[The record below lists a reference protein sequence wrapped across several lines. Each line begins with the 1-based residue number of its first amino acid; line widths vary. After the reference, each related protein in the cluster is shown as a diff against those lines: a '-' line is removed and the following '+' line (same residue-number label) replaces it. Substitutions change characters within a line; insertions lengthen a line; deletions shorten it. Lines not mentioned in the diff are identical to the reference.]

1 MLPSGWV
8 TLDFATIS
16 ALRPAIKFHLLFP
29 WPAGV
34 NDTSGA
40 PVNGLSNASVTLVSS
55 WVRLTFSVLDC
66 QPVITSDL
74 LPAVSV
80 TSIW

>member
-1 MLPSGWV
+1 MLPSGCV
-8 TLDFATIS
+8 TLESATIS

-40 PVNGLSNASVTLVSS
+40 PVNGLSKASVSFVSS
-55 WVRLTFSVLDC
+55 CVRLTFSVLEN

>member
-8 TLDFATIS
+8 TLDVATIS
-16 ALRPAIKFHLLFP
+16 ALRPAIKFQALFP
-29 WPAGV
+29 LPDGV
-34 NDTSGA
+34 KEGSGA
-40 PVNGLSNASVTLVSS
+40 SVNGFANPSATLVSS
-55 WVRLTFSVLDC
+55 CTRLTFSVVDC

-80 TSIW
+80 TSI